1 VAIEIVATG
10 LVWNVGAP
18 GVKVKGEA
26 LFIVVWRILLASL
39 ALASRLLLSFAAAAL
54 LFLFLLGRDNCHI
67 AADERRESGCRQ
79 RAKRKAS
86 TRSGKQ

>member
-10 LVWNVGAP
+10 LAWNVGAP

-39 ALASRLLLSFAAAAL
+39 ALASRLLLSFAAATL
-54 LFLFLLGRDNCHI
+54 LFLLLGRDDCHI

-79 RAKRKAS
+79 CPQREAS
-86 TRSGKQ
+86 IRSGMQ